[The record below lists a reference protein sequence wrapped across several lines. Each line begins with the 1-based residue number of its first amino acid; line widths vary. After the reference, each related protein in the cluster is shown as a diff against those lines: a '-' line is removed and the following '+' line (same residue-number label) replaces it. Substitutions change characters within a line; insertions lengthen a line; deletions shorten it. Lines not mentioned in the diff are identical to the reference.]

1 MNLNTCPA
9 GTQDRSMLA
18 QSSLRGTVDQAGK
31 SVGPKLGRTR
41 LMVVRNAAHRAN
53 RARRGFSLIEI
64 LVAILLIGILMAVA
78 APRLLG
84 SREVTAD
91 SAAQQQLNT
100 VALAATTI
108 FSTKESFS
116 GTDAAGLADDVPEV
130 SLVAGPASLVSDTNV
145 RQVSIAVTN
154 SNGTWTAA
162 ALGGGGRCWFIR
174 QDKTEP
180 DKFAVLAGSNTTCD
194 AATQAPAAGSFVA
207 YGFPAGE

>member
-1 MNLNTCPA
+1 
-9 GTQDRSMLA
+9 MLA
-18 QSSLRGTVDQAGK
+18 RLPQPGTVHLAGK
-31 SVGPKLGRTR
+31 PVGPNLGRTR
-41 LMVVRNAAHRAN
+41 LMVVRHSDHGAR

-64 LVAILLIGILMAVA
+64 LIAILLIGILMAVA

-84 SREVTAD
+84 SREAAAD
-91 SAAQQQLNT
+91 SSAQQQLNT

-130 SLVAGPASLVSDTNV
+130 SLVAGPAGLVTDTNV

-154 SNGTWTAA
+154 SNSTWTAA
-162 ALGGGGRCWFIR
+162 VLGGGGRCWFVR

-207 YGFPAGE
+207 YGFPAAE